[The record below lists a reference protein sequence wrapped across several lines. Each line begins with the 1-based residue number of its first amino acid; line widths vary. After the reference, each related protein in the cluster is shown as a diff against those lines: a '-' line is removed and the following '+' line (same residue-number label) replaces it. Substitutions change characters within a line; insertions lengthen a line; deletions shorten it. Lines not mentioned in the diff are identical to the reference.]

1 MINVGGELD
10 MKGEVKFYNTM
21 KNFGFIKPDEGD
33 EDLFVHRSDIDDNY
47 LNEGDMVEF
56 ETEQSDRG
64 PRAINV
70 KKID

>member
-1 MINVGGELD
+1 MINVGGEIG
-10 MKGEVKFYNTM
+10 MKGEVKFFNNM

-33 EDLFVHRSDIDDNY
+33 EDLFVHSSDIEDSY
-47 LNEGDMVEF
+47 LSEGDRVEF

-70 KKID
+70 KKLD